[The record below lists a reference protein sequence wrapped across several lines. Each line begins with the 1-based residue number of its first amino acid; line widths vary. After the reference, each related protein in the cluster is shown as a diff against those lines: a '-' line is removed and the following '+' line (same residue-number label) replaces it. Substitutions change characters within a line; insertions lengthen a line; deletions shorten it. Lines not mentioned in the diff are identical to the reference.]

1 MRNTAQK
8 ATNTGRRIQ
17 GFLTAQAPIVGTVA
31 TPDVQAEL
39 DVLVSRLEAFAAQ
52 QDVSDGTASAHT
64 SLLDEYRR
72 DAYVRFVRPIA
83 RISKRFLSQSPEITA
98 LVLSAD
104 DTRRPDIV
112 TKLTNL
118 ANAAEVHQ
126 QTLIAKGMPSDF
138 VVTLRAAIVQMTAAM
153 DTRDRYLGTRA
164 AAIAGLKTAQKEL
177 KSLIEHLDSLLMPIL
192 RGNPAVLADWISS
205 KHIPKLPVNPL
216 PTGNLILPDS
226 NTNTETATDSPAVL
240 PATPTPSTAA

>member
-17 GFLTAQAPIVGTVA
+17 RFFTAQAAIVGTVA

-39 DVLVSRLEAFAAQ
+39 DGLVSRLEAYAAQ

-83 RISKRFLSQSPEITA
+83 RISKRFLSQVPEITA
-98 LVLSAD
+98 LVLTAD
-104 DTRRPDIV
+104 DTRRPDVV

-118 ANAAEVHQ
+118 ANAAEVNQ

-138 VVTLRAAIVQMTAAM
+138 VVQLRAAIERMTAAL
-153 DTRDRYLGTRA
+153 DTRDRHPGTRA
-164 AAIAGLKTAQKEL
+164 AATAGLKTAQTEL
-177 KSLIEHLDSLLMPIL
+177 NSLIGQLDSLLIPIL

-226 NTNTETATDSPAVL
+226 NANTGTPTDSPAVAT
-240 PATPTPSTAA
+240 ATPTPSTTA